1 MQQTGRYNITDN
13 GKAFSFQPNQYSVGL
28 SVAVLIVFLVLTVLF
43 IVFFDHI
50 NQGWRVLFFVFVPYL
65 IVHSLYDI
73 LIRSKIRYLF
83 DLESRELYRI
93 MPLFPAK
100 RLMSFDEVVIFIS
113 STNRYWHYSVGAK
126 KSHLVKSYRISE
138 DFTDGVEKSAKQI
151 DYEKEILDRLYKLLN
166 K

>member
-28 SVAVLIVFLVLTVLF
+28 SVAVFIVILILAVLF
-43 IVFFDHI
+43 IIFFAQV

-73 LIRSKIRYLF
+73 LIRSKIRYVF
-83 DLESRELYRI
+83 NRESRELYRI

-113 STNRYWHYSVGAK
+113 STNRYWPYSVVAQMN
-126 KSHLVKSYRISE
+126 HLIKSYRISE
-138 DFTDGVEKSAKQI
+138 DFTDGSEKSAKQI
-151 DYEKEILDRLYKLLN
+151 DYEKEILHRLYELLN